1 MKIKEWKL
9 KKTSCRR
16 MLYLLAIVVIC
27 SLGLLCSNARIAF
40 YKAYKA
46 SEKKF
51 LSTHLEQ
58 DTEAAQY
65 DFYANYRPNT
75 NYIEVANA
83 VGRNA
88 IFINVCQ
95 TSCALFKGNDVVEL
109 CSDLYSNDKFNEY
122 RVYHCSVKVTLE
134 NDQPLKCE
142 AINWSTFKASC
153 NLKIAKT

>member
-1 MKIKEWKL
+1 MKKLKL
-9 KKTSCRR
+9 KKTSRRR

-40 YKAYKA
+40 YKAYRTA
-46 SEKKF
+46 EKKF

-58 DTEAAQY
+58 DTKAAQY

-75 NYIEVANA
+75 NYIEQVNA

-95 TSCALFKGNDVVEL
+95 ASCTLLKGSGVMQL
-109 CSDLYSNDKFNEY
+109 CSDLYSDDKFNEY
-122 RVYHCSVKVTLE
+122 RVYQCSVRVTLE

-142 AINWSTFKASC
+142 AISWRTFKSSC

>member
-1 MKIKEWKL
+1 MKL
-9 KKTSCRR
+9 KKTSPRR
-16 MLYLLAIVVIC
+16 LLYLIAIVVTC

-40 YKAYKA
+40 YKAYRTA
-46 SEKKF
+46 EKKF

-58 DTEAAQY
+58 DTKAAQY

-75 NYIEVANA
+75 NYIEQANA
-83 VGRNA
+83 IGHNA

-95 TSCALFKGNDVVEL
+95 TSCALLKGSGVMQL
-109 CSDLYSNDKFNEY
+109 CSDLYNNDKFNKY

-142 AINWSTFKASC
+142 AISWSTFKASC
-153 NLKIAKT
+153 NLQVAKT